1 MNAPWLWIR
10 RVSALRLTGLLGI
23 VGITACGVVGITAC
37 VVLGDAAG
45 EQGGAKA
52 AAGRVVAVMRH
63 EVHEQCPLL
72 VAHPS
77 AHAVT
82 TLSQWAQLLANAR
95 TLPPPFDAS
104 RGDFSRN
111 TIVLVA
117 LPTSSRPAWVAL
129 AGPDAVR
136 SSEADQ
142 RVDMTLRIERP
153 VDGADTQRAAV
164 MSSPCLLAWLPALP
178 GLRDVVA
185 RSTSGEVIARTQR

>member
-1 MNAPWLWIR
+1 VTRAPWLWNR
-10 RVSALRLTGLLGI
+10 SASALRLTGLLGV
-23 VGITACGVVGITAC
+23 VGITACGV
-37 VVLGDAAG
+37 LPGDAAG
-45 EQGGAKA
+45 GQGGAKA
-52 AAGRVVAVMRH
+52 APGRVVAVVRH

-82 TLSQWAQLLANAR
+82 TQAQWAQLLANSR
-95 TLPPPFDAS
+95 VLPPPYDAA
-104 RGDFSRN
+104 RTDFARN

-117 LPTSSRPAWVAL
+117 LPTSSQPAWVAL

-136 SSEADQ
+136 WSEADQ
-142 RVDMTLRIERP
+142 RVDMALRIERP
-153 VDGADTQRAAV
+153 VDGADTRRAAV

-185 RSTSGEVIARTQR
+185 RSAGGDVIARTQR